1 MKIFSTQKA
10 IYRSFYI
17 LILKQQLQ
25 QIIVLIPNKERC
37 FVVSYVIIVT
47 FHPALNL
54 DRIMIQRSYA
64 HSIDQLTSLNYSSDD
79 QMKFNNLEI
88 IRQLKDIAI
97 DVSKRKCKNMMGQMF
112 CIKTALVK
120 KTLLAWFNK
129 KYKSQFVELSSFS
142 KMMYE
147 KKNLI
152 NWRSDKCVICNM
164 LLRVEPTS
172 YLTIDEEMAYG
183 DFIIRYEHKFIR
195 NIYTLEQI
203 KESHHLKTIENY
215 YEIYQKFFSL
225 SIGLLS
231 MFNNYNKNDN
241 INSEVSEF
249 IEENFADD
257 SIDELKNR
265 IMQTEIKNALSSSAG
280 RVPKFNLKIYAF
292 VYDVLVYFPS
302 SDIQY
307 ETFTTT
313 SFFVNVHH
321 LIKMKIHLHHS
332 HVTGKILGYA
342 RDFCNTRLVEKT
354 EPDIPV
360 IAHNL
365 FGFDLYYFIKGYI
378 ASAWCSKQLNIGGN
392 NLTQFNFS
400 NITGKIKF
408 IDSLKY
414 YQKSLSELASTI
426 SDEKRAAIRKLTEQF
441 FNQHYY
447 FSRVWPYLNPK
458 KKQNVLE
465 IVSEGKGVIPY
476 ELIIDT
482 DSFFLIPENDFWE
495 KTELQ

>member
-1 MKIFSTQKA
+1 
-10 IYRSFYI
+10 
-17 LILKQQLQ
+17 
-25 QIIVLIPNKERC
+25 
-37 FVVSYVIIVT
+37 
-47 FHPALNL
+47 
-54 DRIMIQRSYA
+54 
-64 HSIDQLTSLNYSSDD
+64 
-79 QMKFNNLEI
+79 MKFINLEI

-97 DVSKRKCKNMMGQMF
+97 DVSKRKCKNTMAQMF
-112 CIKTALVK
+112 CIESALVK

-183 DFIIRYEHKFIR
+183 NFIIRYEHKFIR

-280 RVPKFNLKIYAF
+280 RVPKFNSKIYAF
-292 VYDVLVYFPS
+292 VHDMLVYFPS
-302 SDIQY
+302 SDI
-307 ETFTTT
+307 
-313 SFFVNVHH
+313 
-321 LIKMKIHLHHS
+321 
-332 HVTGKILGYA
+332 
-342 RDFCNTRLVEKT
+342 
-354 EPDIPV
+354 
-360 IAHNL
+360 
-365 FGFDLYYFIKGYI
+365 
-378 ASAWCSKQLNIGGN
+378 
-392 NLTQFNFS
+392 
-400 NITGKIKF
+400 
-408 IDSLKY
+408 
-414 YQKSLSELASTI
+414 
-426 SDEKRAAIRKLTEQF
+426 
-441 FNQHYY
+441 
-447 FSRVWPYLNPK
+447 
-458 KKQNVLE
+458 
-465 IVSEGKGVIPY
+465 
-476 ELIIDT
+476 
-482 DSFFLIPENDFWE
+482 
-495 KTELQ
+495 

>member
-1 MKIFSTQKA
+1 MT
-10 IYRSFYI
+10 SFEDI
-17 LILKQQLQ
+17 LHAKGDLPF
-25 QIIVLIPNKERC
+25 VLYFDFEATTPTDNCFDPEQRKM
-37 FVVSYVIIVT
+37 FVVSYIIIVT

-64 HSIDQLTSLNYSSDD
+64 HSIDQLTSLNYFSDD

-120 KTLLAWFNK
+120 KTPLAWFNK

-265 IMQTEIKNALSSSAG
+265 IMQTEIKNALSSSAV
-280 RVPKFNLKIYAF
+280 RVPKF
-292 VYDVLVYFPS
+292 S
-302 SDIQY
+302 
-307 ETFTTT
+307 
-313 SFFVNVHH
+313 
-321 LIKMKIHLHHS
+321 
-332 HVTGKILGYA
+332 
-342 RDFCNTRLVEKT
+342 
-354 EPDIPV
+354 
-360 IAHNL
+360 
-365 FGFDLYYFIKGYI
+365 
-378 ASAWCSKQLNIGGN
+378 
-392 NLTQFNFS
+392 
-400 NITGKIKF
+400 
-408 IDSLKY
+408 
-414 YQKSLSELASTI
+414 
-426 SDEKRAAIRKLTEQF
+426 
-441 FNQHYY
+441 
-447 FSRVWPYLNPK
+447 
-458 KKQNVLE
+458 
-465 IVSEGKGVIPY
+465 
-476 ELIIDT
+476 
-482 DSFFLIPENDFWE
+482 
-495 KTELQ
+495 

>member
-1 MKIFSTQKA
+1 MI
-10 IYRSFYI
+10 SFEDI
-17 LILKQQLQ
+17 LHAKGDLPF
-25 QIIVLIPNKERC
+25 VLYFDFEATTPTDNCFDPEQRKM
-37 FVVSYVIIVT
+37 FVVSYIIIVT

-64 HSIDQLTSLNYSSDD
+64 HSIDQLTSLNYFSDD

-172 YLTIDEEMAYG
+172 YLTIDEEMAYD

-215 YEIYQKFFSL
+215 YEIYQKFFSI

-292 VYDVLVYFPS
+292 VYDV
-302 SDIQY
+302 
-307 ETFTTT
+307 
-313 SFFVNVHH
+313 
-321 LIKMKIHLHHS
+321 
-332 HVTGKILGYA
+332 G
-342 RDFCNTRLVEKT
+342 
-354 EPDIPV
+354 
-360 IAHNL
+360 L
-365 FGFDLYYFIKGYI
+365 FSI
-378 ASAWCSKQLNIGGN
+378 
-392 NLTQFNFS
+392 
-400 NITGKIKF
+400 
-408 IDSLKY
+408 
-414 YQKSLSELASTI
+414 
-426 SDEKRAAIRKLTEQF
+426 
-441 FNQHYY
+441 
-447 FSRVWPYLNPK
+447 
-458 KKQNVLE
+458 
-465 IVSEGKGVIPY
+465 
-476 ELIIDT
+476 
-482 DSFFLIPENDFWE
+482 
-495 KTELQ
+495 

>member
-1 MKIFSTQKA
+1 MI
-10 IYRSFYI
+10 SFEDI
-17 LILKQQLQ
+17 LHAKGDLPF
-25 QIIVLIPNKERC
+25 VLYFDFEATTPTDNCFDPEQRKM
-37 FVVSYVIIVT
+37 FVVSYIIIVT

-64 HSIDQLTSLNYSSDD
+64 HSIDQLTSLNYFSDD

-172 YLTIDEEMAYG
+172 YLTIDEEMAND

-215 YEIYQKFFSL
+215 YEIYQKFFSI

-265 IMQTEIKNALSSSAG
+265 IMQTEIKNALSSSAV
-280 RVPKFNLKIYAF
+280 RVPKF
-292 VYDVLVYFPS
+292 S
-302 SDIQY
+302 
-307 ETFTTT
+307 
-313 SFFVNVHH
+313 
-321 LIKMKIHLHHS
+321 
-332 HVTGKILGYA
+332 
-342 RDFCNTRLVEKT
+342 
-354 EPDIPV
+354 
-360 IAHNL
+360 
-365 FGFDLYYFIKGYI
+365 
-378 ASAWCSKQLNIGGN
+378 
-392 NLTQFNFS
+392 
-400 NITGKIKF
+400 
-408 IDSLKY
+408 
-414 YQKSLSELASTI
+414 
-426 SDEKRAAIRKLTEQF
+426 
-441 FNQHYY
+441 
-447 FSRVWPYLNPK
+447 
-458 KKQNVLE
+458 
-465 IVSEGKGVIPY
+465 
-476 ELIIDT
+476 
-482 DSFFLIPENDFWE
+482 
-495 KTELQ
+495 

>member
-1 MKIFSTQKA
+1 M
-10 IYRSFYI
+10 
-17 LILKQQLQ
+17 
-25 QIIVLIPNKERC
+25 IPNKERC

-183 DFIIRYEHKFIR
+183 NFIIRYEHKFIR

-231 MFNNYNKNDN
+231 MFNNYDQNDN

-265 IMQTEIKNALSSSAG
+265 IMLTEIKNHLFSSTC

-292 VYDVLVYFPS
+292 VYDMLVYLPS
-302 SDIQY
+302 SDIRY
-307 ETFTTT
+307 ETFTVT
-313 SFFVNVHH
+313 SFFVN
-321 LIKMKIHLHHS
+321 
-332 HVTGKILGYA
+332 
-342 RDFCNTRLVEKT
+342 
-354 EPDIPV
+354 
-360 IAHNL
+360 AH
-365 FGFDLYYFIKGYI
+365 
-378 ASAWCSKQLNIGGN
+378 
-392 NLTQFNFS
+392 
-400 NITGKIKF
+400 
-408 IDSLKY
+408 
-414 YQKSLSELASTI
+414 
-426 SDEKRAAIRKLTEQF
+426 
-441 FNQHYY
+441 
-447 FSRVWPYLNPK
+447 
-458 KKQNVLE
+458 
-465 IVSEGKGVIPY
+465 
-476 ELIIDT
+476 
-482 DSFFLIPENDFWE
+482 
-495 KTELQ
+495 

>member
-1 MKIFSTQKA
+1 MI
-10 IYRSFYI
+10 SFEDI
-17 LILKQQLQ
+17 LHAKGDLPF
-25 QIIVLIPNKERC
+25 VLYFDFEATTPTDNCFDPEQRKM

-64 HSIDQLTSLNYSSDD
+64 HSIDQLTSLNYFSDD

-172 YLTIDEEMAYG
+172 YLTIDEEMAYD

-215 YEIYQKFFSL
+215 YEIYQKFFSI

-265 IMQTEIKNALSSSAG
+265 IMQTEIKNALSSSAV
-280 RVPKFNLKIYAF
+280 RVPKF
-292 VYDVLVYFPS
+292 S
-302 SDIQY
+302 
-307 ETFTTT
+307 
-313 SFFVNVHH
+313 
-321 LIKMKIHLHHS
+321 
-332 HVTGKILGYA
+332 
-342 RDFCNTRLVEKT
+342 
-354 EPDIPV
+354 
-360 IAHNL
+360 
-365 FGFDLYYFIKGYI
+365 
-378 ASAWCSKQLNIGGN
+378 
-392 NLTQFNFS
+392 
-400 NITGKIKF
+400 
-408 IDSLKY
+408 
-414 YQKSLSELASTI
+414 
-426 SDEKRAAIRKLTEQF
+426 
-441 FNQHYY
+441 
-447 FSRVWPYLNPK
+447 
-458 KKQNVLE
+458 
-465 IVSEGKGVIPY
+465 
-476 ELIIDT
+476 
-482 DSFFLIPENDFWE
+482 
-495 KTELQ
+495 

>member
-152 NWRSDKCVICNM
+152 NWRSDKRVICNM

-172 YLTIDEEMAYG
+172 YLTIDEEMAYD

-215 YEIYQKFFSL
+215 YEIYQKFFSI

-265 IMQTEIKNALSSSAG
+265 IMQTEIKNALSSSAV
-280 RVPKFNLKIYAF
+280 RVPKF
-292 VYDVLVYFPS
+292 S
-302 SDIQY
+302 
-307 ETFTTT
+307 
-313 SFFVNVHH
+313 
-321 LIKMKIHLHHS
+321 
-332 HVTGKILGYA
+332 
-342 RDFCNTRLVEKT
+342 
-354 EPDIPV
+354 
-360 IAHNL
+360 
-365 FGFDLYYFIKGYI
+365 
-378 ASAWCSKQLNIGGN
+378 
-392 NLTQFNFS
+392 
-400 NITGKIKF
+400 
-408 IDSLKY
+408 
-414 YQKSLSELASTI
+414 
-426 SDEKRAAIRKLTEQF
+426 
-441 FNQHYY
+441 
-447 FSRVWPYLNPK
+447 
-458 KKQNVLE
+458 
-465 IVSEGKGVIPY
+465 
-476 ELIIDT
+476 
-482 DSFFLIPENDFWE
+482 
-495 KTELQ
+495 

>member
-25 QIIVLIPNKERC
+25 QIIVLIPNKKRC

-64 HSIDQLTSLNYSSDD
+64 HSVDELTSLNYFSDD

-112 CIKTALVK
+112 YIKTALVK

-129 KYKSQFVELSSFS
+129 KCKSQFVELSSFS

-280 RVPKFNLKIYAF
+280 RVPKFNSKIYAF
-292 VYDVLVYFPS
+292 VYDMLVYFPS
-302 SDIQY
+302 SDI
-307 ETFTTT
+307 
-313 SFFVNVHH
+313 
-321 LIKMKIHLHHS
+321 
-332 HVTGKILGYA
+332 
-342 RDFCNTRLVEKT
+342 
-354 EPDIPV
+354 
-360 IAHNL
+360 
-365 FGFDLYYFIKGYI
+365 
-378 ASAWCSKQLNIGGN
+378 
-392 NLTQFNFS
+392 
-400 NITGKIKF
+400 
-408 IDSLKY
+408 
-414 YQKSLSELASTI
+414 
-426 SDEKRAAIRKLTEQF
+426 
-441 FNQHYY
+441 
-447 FSRVWPYLNPK
+447 
-458 KKQNVLE
+458 
-465 IVSEGKGVIPY
+465 
-476 ELIIDT
+476 
-482 DSFFLIPENDFWE
+482 
-495 KTELQ
+495 

>member
-64 HSIDQLTSLNYSSDD
+64 HSIDQLTSLNYFSDD

-265 IMQTEIKNALSSSAG
+265 IMQTEIKNALSSSAV
-280 RVPKFNLKIYAF
+280 RVPKF
-292 VYDVLVYFPS
+292 S
-302 SDIQY
+302 
-307 ETFTTT
+307 
-313 SFFVNVHH
+313 
-321 LIKMKIHLHHS
+321 
-332 HVTGKILGYA
+332 
-342 RDFCNTRLVEKT
+342 
-354 EPDIPV
+354 
-360 IAHNL
+360 
-365 FGFDLYYFIKGYI
+365 
-378 ASAWCSKQLNIGGN
+378 
-392 NLTQFNFS
+392 
-400 NITGKIKF
+400 
-408 IDSLKY
+408 
-414 YQKSLSELASTI
+414 
-426 SDEKRAAIRKLTEQF
+426 
-441 FNQHYY
+441 
-447 FSRVWPYLNPK
+447 
-458 KKQNVLE
+458 
-465 IVSEGKGVIPY
+465 
-476 ELIIDT
+476 
-482 DSFFLIPENDFWE
+482 
-495 KTELQ
+495 

>member
-1 MKIFSTQKA
+1 MI
-10 IYRSFYI
+10 SFEDI
-17 LILKQQLQ
+17 LHAKGDLPF
-25 QIIVLIPNKERC
+25 VLYFDFEATTPTDNCFDPEQRKM
-37 FVVSYVIIVT
+37 FVVSYIIIVT

-64 HSIDQLTSLNYSSDD
+64 HSIDQLTSLNYFSDD

-172 YLTIDEEMAYG
+172 YLTIDEEMAYD

-215 YEIYQKFFSL
+215 YEIYQKFFSI

-265 IMQTEIKNALSSSAG
+265 IMQTEIKNALSSSAV
-280 RVPKFNLKIYAF
+280 RVPKF
-292 VYDVLVYFPS
+292 S
-302 SDIQY
+302 
-307 ETFTTT
+307 
-313 SFFVNVHH
+313 
-321 LIKMKIHLHHS
+321 
-332 HVTGKILGYA
+332 
-342 RDFCNTRLVEKT
+342 
-354 EPDIPV
+354 
-360 IAHNL
+360 
-365 FGFDLYYFIKGYI
+365 
-378 ASAWCSKQLNIGGN
+378 
-392 NLTQFNFS
+392 
-400 NITGKIKF
+400 
-408 IDSLKY
+408 
-414 YQKSLSELASTI
+414 
-426 SDEKRAAIRKLTEQF
+426 
-441 FNQHYY
+441 
-447 FSRVWPYLNPK
+447 
-458 KKQNVLE
+458 
-465 IVSEGKGVIPY
+465 
-476 ELIIDT
+476 
-482 DSFFLIPENDFWE
+482 
-495 KTELQ
+495 